1 MSATTQKKGPT
12 RTAIRSSHVQPNPEK
27 DQEMNKATHT
37 TTAAPGRAAA
47 LAQVIY
53 STSVEANDLADLLHF
68 ISKTARACAYNST
81 SEEYLRF
88 HEIRLALDG
97 AVRMMRDHA
106 EELDGLSTDVGALG
120 STGVRS

>member
-1 MSATTQKKGPT
+1 MTATAKKKGPVSVG
-12 RTAIRSSHVQPNPEK
+12 ALPSHVQPNPAK

-47 LAQVIY
+47 LSQVIY

-81 SEEYLRF
+81 TEEYLRF

-120 STGVRS
+120 AAEARS

>member
-1 MSATTQKKGPT
+1 
-12 RTAIRSSHVQPNPEK
+12 
-27 DQEMNKATHT
+27 MNKATHT
-37 TTAAPGRAAA
+37 TTAAPGRPAA

-81 SEEYLRF
+81 TEEYLRF

-120 STGVRS
+120 AAEVRS